1 VVFIVENIL
10 NLIVSTLKE
19 YDFIDCALLFGNFGT
34 DDFMDDSDIDI
45 AILTN
50 KKISYID
57 LLGIE
62 ELLENKVGV
71 KVDLN
76 ILDEL
81 PEHIQLDISIR
92 NEALFI
98 RDYKN
103 FDKYL
108 DKLNYWYKTEYPFW
122 IKLMS
127 ERGRA

>member
-1 VVFIVENIL
+1 MENIL

-19 YDFIDCALLFGNFGT
+19 YDFIDCVFLFGSFGT

-57 LLGIE
+57 LLEIE